1 MSHSAQRFAGW
12 LLWLASALA
21 GLPAATDGQDFRV
34 DTEVFV
40 GQEKTPALETLTI
53 FSEGRVFDFVL
64 AQPREVAILDPS
76 RGQFTLLEESRRV
89 KAVITTA
96 DLFQYTADL
105 EAEAAKV
112 KDAVLAFAAQPKFEI
127 SAQETNETG
136 EPLVRLTL
144 AARPLE
150 YVVLGKQPENAD
162 AAKRYRHFA
171 DWYARLNATRPD
183 GLPPAAR
190 LVLNAELADRGLLPL
205 EVTRTITPS
214 SLAKK
219 QVVRTRHL
227 VNWTLSGED
236 RKKLA
241 LAGDWMAQF
250 TPVSFDDY
258 RRQSPVGPP
267 AKQSR
272 R

>member
-1 MSHSAQRFAGW
+1 
-12 LLWLASALA
+12 
-21 GLPAATDGQDFRV
+21 
-34 DTEVFV
+34 
-40 GQEKTPALETLTI
+40 
-53 FSEGRVFDFVL
+53 VL

-76 RGQFTLLEESRRV
+76 RGQITLLDERRRV
-89 KAVITTA
+89 KAVISTA

-112 KDAVLAFAAQPKFEI
+112 KDAVVSFAARPQFEI
-127 SAQETNETG
+127 SAQEVMEGGET
-136 EPLVRLTL
+136 LTRLTL
-144 AARPLE
+144 AGRPIE
-150 YVVLGKQPENAD
+150 YVALGKQPENAD

-171 DWYARLNATRPD
+171 DWYARLNATRPE

-190 LVLNAELADRGLLPL
+190 LVLNGELADRGLLPL

-214 SLAKK
+214 SLSKK

-227 VNWTLSGED
+227 VNWALSGED

-241 LAGDWMAQF
+241 QAGDWMAQF
-250 TPVSFDDY
+250 QPVSFDEY
-258 RRQSPVGPP
+258 RRLAGGEPP
-267 AKQSR
+267 AQQTR